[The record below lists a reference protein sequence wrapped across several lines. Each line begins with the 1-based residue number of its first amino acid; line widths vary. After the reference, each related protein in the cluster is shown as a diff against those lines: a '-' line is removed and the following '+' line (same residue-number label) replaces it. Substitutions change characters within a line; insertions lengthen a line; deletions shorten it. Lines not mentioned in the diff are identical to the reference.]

1 MDKSLKI
8 QEHQIQIHV
17 DIRQYFKP
25 YKYINIQNEYTL
37 CTSIG
42 IFMFWCA
49 SHLIPYETKS
59 YVSNRKLMDA

>member
-37 CTSIG
+37 CT
-42 IFMFWCA
+42 
-49 SHLIPYETKS
+49 
-59 YVSNRKLMDA
+59 